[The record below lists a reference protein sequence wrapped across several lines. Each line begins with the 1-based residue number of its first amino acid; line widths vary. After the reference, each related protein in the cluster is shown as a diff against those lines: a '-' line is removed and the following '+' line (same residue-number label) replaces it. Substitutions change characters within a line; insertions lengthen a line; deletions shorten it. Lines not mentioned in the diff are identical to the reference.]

1 MLNCGRLTGSNT
13 GRSRVSGNSM
23 TRLSVL
29 SIALIA
35 GCGAAQAQDPSA
47 LPSGGDASL
56 SAGFTP
62 DPFTVRLQTGGSID
76 ASQTRGG
83 DCKGYIASAPDF
95 DLYYNAGA
103 LPLIVSVDAAV
114 DTTLVVHA
122 PDGGWHCD
130 DDSGGGLN
138 PSIRFNAPLSGLYD
152 IWIGTYADASR
163 EEATLSISELFS
175 E

>member
-1 MLNCGRLTGSNT
+1 MIRLP
-13 GRSRVSGNSM
+13 V
-23 TRLSVL
+23 VL
-29 SIALIA
+29 IALIA
-35 GCGAAQAQDPSA
+35 GCGGAQAQDPTA
-47 LPSGGDASL
+47 LPSGGEASL

-76 ASQTRGG
+76 AGQARGP
-83 DCKGYIASAPDF
+83 DCTGFIASAPDF

-122 PDGGWHCD
+122 PGGSWHCD
-130 DDSGGGLN
+130 DDSGEGLN
-138 PSIRFNAPLSGLYD
+138 PSIRFAAPQSGLYD

>member
-1 MLNCGRLTGSNT
+1 
-13 GRSRVSGNSM
+13 M
-23 TRLSVL
+23 TRVLVL

-35 GCGAAQAQDPSA
+35 ACGAVQAQDTAA
-47 LPSGGDASL
+47 LPTGGDVSL

-62 DPFTVRLQTGGSID
+62 DPFTVRLNTGGSID
-76 ASQTRGG
+76 VSETRGP
-83 DCKGYIASAPDF
+83 DCKGFIASAPDF

-130 DDSGGGLN
+130 DDSGEGLN
-138 PSIRFNAPLSGLYD
+138 PSIRFAMPQSGLYD

>member
-1 MLNCGRLTGSNT
+1 
-13 GRSRVSGNSM
+13 M

-35 GCGAAQAQDPSA
+35 GCGAAQAQDPGA

-62 DPFTVRLQTGGSID
+62 DPFIVRLHTGGSID
-76 ASQTRGG
+76 AGQARGPHCNG
-83 DCKGYIASAPDF
+83 FIADAPDF

-103 LPLIVSVDAAV
+103 LPLIVSVDAEV

-122 PDGGWHCD
+122 PDGSWHCD
-130 DDSGGGLN
+130 DDSGEGLN
-138 PSIRFNAPLSGLYD
+138 PSIRFVVPQSGVYD
-152 IWIGTYADASR
+152 IWIGTYADATR